1 MPNPN
6 PNSFQ
11 DAVEKRMTQPA
22 APDFGKRPDGSKKGK
37 GWLGVIDLGEGN
49 VATEYSTQSDAVKV
63 NGKRVDFP
71 TLVPTLTPEEIE
83 TMKKVI
89 SGKGS
94 IPEPIMQK
102 AITHARER
110 IAANKSVF
118 AE

>member
-1 MPNPN
+1 MPNPA
-6 PNSFQ
+6 SFEQ
-11 DAVEKRMTQPA
+11 AVEKRMTQPA
-22 APDFGKRPDGSKKGK
+22 APDFGKRPDGSKKSK

-63 NGKRVDFP
+63 NGQRVDFP

-89 SGKGS
+89 SGKGA

-102 AITHARER
+102 AIDHARKQ
-110 IAANKSVF
+110 IAAKKSVF

>member
-1 MPNPN
+1 M
-6 PNSFQ
+6 
-11 DAVEKRMTQPA
+11 AQPA

-37 GWLGVIDLGEGN
+37 GWLGVIDLGKGN

-89 SGKGS
+89 SGKGAV
-94 IPEPIMQK
+94 PEPIMQK
-102 AITHARER
+102 AIAHARER

-118 AE
+118 AD

>member
-1 MPNPN
+1 
-6 PNSFQ
+6 
-11 DAVEKRMTQPA
+11 MTQPA
-22 APDFGKRPDGSKKGK
+22 APDFGKRNDGTKKGK
-37 GWLGVIDLGEGN
+37 GWLGVVDLGSGN

-63 NGKRVDFP
+63 NGQRVDFP

-89 SGKGS
+89 SSKGK

-102 AITHARER
+102 AIEHARKQL
-110 IAANKSVF
+110 AANKSVF